1 MALRPK
7 GSITNADRSLRL
19 AVAAAEQCPTVIKYW
34 TEVLN
39 DKRLSHTYRMQA
51 ASELMNRAFG
61 KPPQAIAAP
70 SQQSTKEI
78 LVVRWGRP
86 DPNDHSKVI
95 EPEPD

>member
-1 MALRPK
+1 M
-7 GSITNADRSLRL
+7 
-19 AVAAAEQCPTVIKYW
+19 AVAAGEQYPAVIKYW

-70 SQQSTKEI
+70 LQQSTKQRI
-78 LVVRWGRP
+78 LEVRWLPP
-86 DPNDHSKVI
+86 DPNDHSEAI
-95 EPEPD
+95 DCNSGSASGDRGG

>member
-1 MALRPK
+1 M
-7 GSITNADRSLRL
+7 
-19 AVAAAEQCPTVIKYW
+19 AVAAAEQFPAVIKYW
-34 TEVLN
+34 TEVVN
-39 DKRLSHTYRMQA
+39 NKQLSHSYRMQA

-78 LVVRWGRP
+78 LEVRWGPPR
-86 DPNDHSKVI
+86 PNDHSKVI

>member
-19 AVAAAEQCPTVIKYW
+19 AVAAAEQCPAVIKYL

-61 KPPQAIAAP
+61 KPPQAIAA
-70 SQQSTKEI
+70 QQSTKQI
-78 LVVRWGRP
+78 LEVRWLPP

>member
-1 MALRPK
+1 MRGTGRHGGL
-7 GSITNADRSLRL
+7 NRSLRL

-70 SQQSTKEI
+70 SQQSTKQI